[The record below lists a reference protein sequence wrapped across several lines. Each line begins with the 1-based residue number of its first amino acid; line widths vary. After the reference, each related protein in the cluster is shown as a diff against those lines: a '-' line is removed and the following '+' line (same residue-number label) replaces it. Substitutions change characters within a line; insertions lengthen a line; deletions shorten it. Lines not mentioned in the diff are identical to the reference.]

1 MKKGKK
7 TIRLTESEMVS
18 MIERIVNEV
27 KREKRRQVNEST
39 YVRKRYLME
48 SEEEILTAELEEMD
62 ENNPDPT
69 IFNKIESLAKKL
81 GKLPMKINRKL
92 KILKRKHPKMFKNKA
107 GKTTT
112 DCMELNESYSYNK
125 KRLLQEKHQRLIL
138 ESEGEMILADLESM
152 DENSPN
158 PVLRKLQSH
167 LRKLEGVGRREL
179 NDFKKKLKKFKRQ
192 INRAAGKADRN
203 IKNFFTKL
211 FS

>member
-27 KREKRRQVNEST
+27 KREKRNQVNEST

-81 GKLPMKINRKL
+81 GKLPMKISRKL

-112 DCMELNESYSYNK
+112 DCMELNESYFYNK
-125 KRLLQEKHQRLIL
+125 KRL
-138 ESEGEMILADLESM
+138 
-152 DENSPN
+152 
-158 PVLRKLQSH
+158 
-167 LRKLEGVGRREL
+167 
-179 NDFKKKLKKFKRQ
+179 
-192 INRAAGKADRN
+192 
-203 IKNFFTKL
+203 
-211 FS
+211 